1 MLGAMELSA
10 LLRQVDSIAWD
21 GYAQPEWNEP
31 RSVAIALA
39 HAATAADAASCA
51 SAYDRVL
58 YALGNNHSGTYYPVV
73 LAALPVFESLLNSQ
87 SLWAQRCALCIL
99 DNLFASFH
107 PELGFESA
115 SLGGRVE
122 NVEAAF
128 RAGVRAFR
136 PLLEAI
142 TMQAGP
148 NAQVASELL
157 LLINEDGA

>member
-1 MLGAMELSA
+1 MELSA
-10 LLRQVDSIAWD
+10 LLRQIDSSAW
-21 GYAQPEWNEP
+21 GQYAQPEWNDP
-31 RSVAIALA
+31 RSVAAALA
-39 HAATAADAASCA
+39 HAATAVDAASCA

-58 YALGNNHSGTYYPVV
+58 YALGNNHAGTYYPVV

-99 DNLFASFH
+99 DDLFASFC
-107 PELGFESA
+107 PEPGFESA
-115 SLGGRVE
+115 SLGGGVE
-122 NVEAAF
+122 DVEAAF

-136 PLLEAI
+136 PLLEVL

-157 LLINEDGA
+157 LLIREDGA